1 MFSTAQSSL
10 AAALQVALA
19 AAALFMTIFCE
30 PSISELKRMGSSSA
44 AAGDI
49 SRFSS
54 CQPLCS
60 CCLFTLQQCY
70 SCARVH
76 ALSLLPRSEGDG
88 TGLPCCRPNPLE
100 VCALVSP
107 HRRRGSS
114 ILFFP
119 VGVLHPFYSRP
130 VTCMIYSSIIVVR
143 SRILLQLQG
152 SGAGHT
158 IIGYISCCCCRGS
171 CSPCA
176 P

>member
-10 AAALQVALA
+10 AAALQAALA
-19 AAALFMTIFCE
+19 AAALFMMIFCE

-54 CQPLCS
+54 CRPLCF
-60 CCLFTLQQCY
+60 CCLLTLQQCY

-76 ALSLLPRSEGDG
+76 ALSLLPQSEGDG
-88 TGLPCCRPNPLE
+88 PGLPCFRPNPLE
-100 VCALVSP
+100 VCALVSH

-119 VGVLHPFYSRP
+119 VGVLHPFDSRP
-130 VTCMIYSSIIVVR
+130 ITCMIHSSIIVVR
-143 SRILLQLQG
+143 SHIFLQLQG
-152 SGAGHT
+152 SGASHT
-158 IIGYISCCCCRGS
+158 IIGYISCCYSRCP
-171 CSPCA
+171 CSPC
-176 P
+176 PP

>member
-10 AAALQVALA
+10 AAALQAALA
-19 AAALFMTIFCE
+19 AAALFMMIFCE

-54 CQPLCS
+54 CRPLCF
-60 CCLFTLQQCY
+60 CCLLTLQQCY

-76 ALSLLPRSEGDG
+76 ALSLLPQSEGDG
-88 TGLPCCRPNPLE
+88 PGLPCCRPNPLE
-100 VCALVSP
+100 VCALVSH

-119 VGVLHPFYSRP
+119 VGVLHPFDSRP
-130 VTCMIYSSIIVVR
+130 ITCMIHSSIIVVR
-143 SRILLQLQG
+143 SHIFLQLQG
-152 SGAGHT
+152 SGASHT
-158 IIGYISCCCCRGS
+158 IFGYISCCCSRCP
-171 CSPCA
+171 CSPC
-176 P
+176 PP